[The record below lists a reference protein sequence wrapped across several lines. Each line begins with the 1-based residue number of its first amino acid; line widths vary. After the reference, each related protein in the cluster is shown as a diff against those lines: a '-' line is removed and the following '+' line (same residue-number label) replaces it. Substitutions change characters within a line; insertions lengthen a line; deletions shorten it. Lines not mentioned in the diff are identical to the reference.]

1 MVKNLFILILLE
13 HVGSMTCPIGYL
25 DHHGASE
32 CIPEDFYY
40 SSSTQQAAYFILDV
54 TIEGSTVSNND
65 WVGAFNNDICV
76 GARKWD
82 TSQCGNGVCE
92 VPVLGQDSQ
101 LTQGYMLTGVIPS
114 FKIFRA
120 SDLSYLD
127 AISSDDIPWSN
138 FSTPIINSL
147 SVACIGTV
155 DECGLCNGPGSIYE
169 CGCFELSGDQCNC
182 SGAIYDE
189 CGMCGGDGILEGE
202 CDCSGNVD
210 SGCGCGVQGPTGCD
224 NTCGSN
230 AVIDEC
236 GVCDGNGI
244 AEENCNCDGDI
255 LDCLGICGGNAALDN
270 CDECD
275 SDSSNNCDADC
286 NGLFEG
292 DIGYGSITDC
302 LGVCGGSAF
311 EDHCGICDTDDSNN
325 NSDWDDDGIC
335 DNVDLCIGTEDDSG
349 DCIVLEVAFPQTIML
364 KQNYPNPFN
373 PITYLE
379 FEIGEANH
387 ASLIIYDLNGNPI
400 KKLID
405 RFLQTDSYRVSW
417 DGRDE
422 SYNEVP
428 SGIYI
433 ASLEYNYM
441 ISSTKLTLIK

>member
-1 MVKNLFILILLE
+1 
-13 HVGSMTCPIGYL
+13 
-25 DHHGASE
+25 
-32 CIPEDFYY
+32 
-40 SSSTQQAAYFILDV
+40 
-54 TIEGSTVSNND
+54 
-65 WVGAFNNDICV
+65 
-76 GARKWD
+76 
-82 TSQCGNGVCE
+82 
-92 VPVLGQDSQ
+92 
-101 LTQGYMLTGVIPS
+101 
-114 FKIFRA
+114 
-120 SDLSYLD
+120 
-127 AISSDDIPWSN
+127 
-138 FSTPIINSL
+138 
-147 SVACIGTV
+147 
-155 DECGLCNGPGSIYE
+155 
-169 CGCFELSGDQCNC
+169 
-182 SGAIYDE
+182 
-189 CGMCGGDGILEGE
+189 
-202 CDCSGNVD
+202 
-210 SGCGCGVQGPTGCD
+210 
-224 NTCGSN
+224 
-230 AVIDEC
+230 
-236 GVCDGNGI
+236 VCDGNGI

-405 RFLQTDSYRVSW
+405 QFLQTDSYRVSW